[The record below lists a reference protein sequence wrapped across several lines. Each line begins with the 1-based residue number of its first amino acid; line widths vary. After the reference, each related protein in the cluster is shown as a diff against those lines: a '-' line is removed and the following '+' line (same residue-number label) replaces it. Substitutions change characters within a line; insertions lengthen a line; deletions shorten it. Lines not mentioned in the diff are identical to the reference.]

1 LDSFAPIPPEGG
13 SFMHL
18 MQEARRPT
26 LAVGLMGLGGLL
38 MVIGAILPFVT
49 GSAGGPFEGESLG
62 GLSTPDGK
70 LYLGVGIA
78 LLVFA
83 VLIWRVAVG
92 TARLALG
99 ILTILAAGFMVYA
112 GIVDISQ
119 VGDQPEV
126 DIGIGLYV
134 VLLGS
139 IGGVVGGVLS
149 LLAAREAASAVPP
162 APGGSM
168 PPPPEPPSETPLAD
182 R

>member
-1 LDSFAPIPPEGG
+1 
-13 SFMHL
+13 MHL

-26 LAVGLMGLGGLL
+26 LPMGLIGLGGLL

-83 VLIWRVAVG
+83 VLIWQVAAG
-92 TARLALG
+92 TARLAFG

-134 VLLGS
+134 VLAGS
-139 IGGVVGGVLS
+139 IVGVIGGVLS
-149 LLAAREAASAVPP
+149 LTGRGAASA
-162 APGGSM
+162 A
-168 PPPPEPPSETPLAD
+168 PPPPAASMTPPSEPPAEPPLAD